1 MMNISTISF
10 TKSILLLLVAA
21 AVASISSCNGFRS
34 GITNNFS
41 SNQIKTSSTLTTR
54 TTTTTTSLNNNTYR
68 ITTTVGS
75 TVIDAPT
82 KEDLDRKV
90 GRRTGG
96 GDDDNL
102 LGDAEENIEDAI
114 RKQGP
119 LEWLEDNPD
128 ESRDMED
135 PFHILVMDTT
145 FEKAKITVPYVA
157 SNLEYVL
164 AMPLGDAT
172 EHSQFCYDNGMSCVG
187 VWPREE
193 CLKLGRQ
200 LQLRDIVCRIVP
212 YAEGGHRAWQAN
224 KDADAQDVSRF
235 IE

>member
-1 MMNISTISF
+1 MG
-10 TKSILLLLVAA
+10 A
-21 AVASISSCNGFRS
+21 
-34 GITNNFS
+34 
-41 SNQIKTSSTLTTR
+41 
-54 TTTTTTSLNNNTYR
+54 
-68 ITTTVGS
+68 

-82 KEDLDRKV
+82 KEDLERKV

-96 GDDDNL
+96 GGNNDEF

-135 PFHILVMDTT
+135 PFHILILDTT
-145 FEKAKITVPYVA
+145 YEKPKITVPYVA

-164 AMPLGDAT
+164 AMPLDDAS
-172 EHSQFCYDNGMSCVG
+172 EHSQFCFDNGMSCVG

-193 CLKLGRQ
+193 SLKLGRQ
-200 LQLRDIVCRIVP
+200 LQLRDIVCRVVP

-224 KDADAQDVSRF
+224 KGADAQDVSRF

>member
-1 MMNISTISF
+1 MMNHYF
-10 TKSILLLLVAA
+10 TKASLALIGLCVVLCASPSQGFSSTRIRMTETKSTSIL
-21 AVASISSCNGFRS
+21 F
-34 GITNNFS
+34 
-41 SNQIKTSSTLTTR
+41 
-54 TTTTTTSLNNNTYR
+54 
-68 ITTTVGS
+68 S

-90 GRRTGG
+90 GRRKGG
-96 GDDDNL
+96 KNDDL
-102 LGDAEENIEDAI
+102 LGDAEENIEEAI
-114 RKQGP
+114 RQQGP

-135 PFHILVMDTT
+135 PFHILILDQTY
-145 FEKAKITVPYVA
+145 EKPKITVPYVA

-164 AMPLGDAT
+164 QMPIDDAT
-172 EHSQFCYDNGMSCVG
+172 EHSQFCYDHGMSCVG

-193 CLKLGRQ
+193 CLTLGRQ

-212 YAEGGHRAWQAN
+212 FAEGGHRAWQAD
-224 KDADAQDVSRF
+224 KGADAADVSRF

>member
-1 MMNISTISF
+1 MISPTKIS
-10 TKSILLLLVAA
+10 LLLVALG
-21 AVASISSCNGFRS
+21 VALGFSTCHGFSHTISS
-34 GITNNFS
+34 S
-41 SNQIKTSSTLTTR
+41 SSS
-54 TTTTTTSLNNNTYR
+54 R
-68 ITTTVGS
+68 IRAAS
-75 TVIDAPT
+75 SSKLSATVIDAPT

-96 GDDDNL
+96 GDNNDL
-102 LGDAEENIEDAI
+102 LGDAEENVQDAI

-135 PFHILVMDTT
+135 PFHILIMDTT
-145 FEKAKITVPYVA
+145 YEKPKITVPYVA

-164 AMPLGDAT
+164 QMPIDDAE
-172 EHSQFCYDNGMSCVG
+172 EHSQFCYDHGMSCVG

-193 CLKLGRQ
+193 CLTLGRQ

-212 YAEGGHRAWQAN
+212 YAEGGHRAWQAD
-224 KDADAQDVSRF
+224 KAADGADVSRF